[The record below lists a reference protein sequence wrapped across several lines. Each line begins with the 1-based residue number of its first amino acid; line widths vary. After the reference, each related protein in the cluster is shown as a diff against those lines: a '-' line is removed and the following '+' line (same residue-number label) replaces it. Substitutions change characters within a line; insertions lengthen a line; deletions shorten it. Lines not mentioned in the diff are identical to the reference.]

1 MWHGAMRNGNGLD
14 AFEKAPLHEM
24 PISGSLGTEV
34 GEVRYVHG
42 LYEGQRADRVPSA
55 CVELPV
61 S

>member
-1 MWHGAMRNGNGLD
+1 MWHGAAHDGNGLD
-14 AFEKAPLHEM
+14 AFEKASLYEM
-24 PISGSLGTEV
+24 PISGLPGTEV

-61 S
+61 A